1 MSGLIKLRTYL
12 LFTIIEHVITKAVDA
27 TITKKMLFEY
37 TEMGQDVKHEWTITR
52 NGTKYPFTIRF

>member
-27 TITKKMLFEY
+27 TITKKNA
-37 TEMGQDVKHEWTITR
+37 V
-52 NGTKYPFTIRF
+52 